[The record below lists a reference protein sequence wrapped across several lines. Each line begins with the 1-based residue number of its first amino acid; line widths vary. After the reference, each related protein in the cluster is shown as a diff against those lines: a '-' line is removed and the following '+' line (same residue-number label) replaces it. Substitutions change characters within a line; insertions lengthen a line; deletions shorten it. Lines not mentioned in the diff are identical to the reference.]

1 MNLELLKYLINKPNP
16 YLEVWVFI
24 YCNLDDNKE
33 FRIPV
38 SFLLSRFKTSR
49 TTMQRIMACSNDW
62 ARSGQEVGV
71 KWANNELI
79 VNWLCEVGGQEVGK
93 KWAKSGR
100 KKVEK
105 EVEIPTPIEP
115 EVIEQVEEV
124 IEEPILKT
132 KRTKKAESNK
142 LYPSMIECYNQFCLK
157 KTNMGAKI
165 DAHQG
170 KSMKRIIEYLGGQVK
185 LKLEMD
191 GAIITQE
198 VLETQVLIAWQY
210 ILDNWDKITGYYAE
224 QIKLNQIDSNLP
236 NLLMQIRNYQ
246 KNNKKNRDEKFAS
259 NYEQISGV
267 SFE

>member
-1 MNLELLKYLINKPNP
+1 
-16 YLEVWVFI
+16 
-24 YCNLDDNKE
+24 
-33 FRIPV
+33 
-38 SFLLSRFKTSR
+38 
-49 TTMQRIMACSNDW
+49 MQRIMACSTEW
-62 ARSGQEVGV
+62 AKSGQEVGI

-79 VNWLCEVGGQEVGK
+79 VNWLSEVGGQEVGK

-100 KKVEK
+100 KKVDK
-105 EVEIPTPIEP
+105 EVQATPTIEP
-115 EVIEQVEEV
+115 EVIEQT
-124 IEEPILKT
+124 IEEPILNT

-170 KSMKRIIEYLGGQVK
+170 KSMKRIIEYLGAQVK
-185 LKLEMD
+185 LKLELEN
-191 GAIITQE
+191 AIITQE
-198 VLETQVLIAWQY
+198 VLETQVLIAWQF
-210 ILDNWDKITGYYAE
+210 ILDNWDRITGYYAE